1 LLKTKITTRFAA
13 VTFDVNGRTNLSR
26 RFAEGL
32 DALGAQRLLDHPTL
46 FHDRNLLEVG
56 FERAVGGTLGERAI
70 MTECGCLA
78 AGVALSHL
86 MRSFPYNDCDARPA
100 LVEGRQPLYKGR
112 AFYHTTQPTS
122 R

>member
-1 LLKTKITTRFAA
+1 M
-13 VTFDVNGRTNLSR
+13 TFDVNGRTNLSR
-26 RFAEGL
+26 RFAKGL
-32 DALGAQRLLDHPTL
+32 DALGAQRLLDHAAL
-46 FHDRNLLEVG
+46 FHNRNLLEVG

-86 MRSFPYNDCDARPA
+86 MRSFPYTDSDACPE
-100 LVEGRQPLYKGR
+100 LVEGQEPLYKGR